1 MSCSL
6 PTLYNVQSQEKIL
19 DTRVKRRMWGRE
31 NGQFSG
37 AQTQK
42 FSG

>member
-19 DTRVKRRMWGRE
+19 DTRVKRRMWGTVLKHAT
-31 NGQFSG
+31 NANF
-37 AQTQK
+37 TP
-42 FSG
+42 